1 MQKTFLRQLIQYKK
15 ALFIGVGVL
24 ALGIVG
30 WYGYNRYQTETAA
43 HLPQISVSAIKITSE
58 NVFPEVSF
66 VAKIES
72 KDSVGLRARVQGF
85 LQKQLFMEGDVVKE
99 NQPLF
104 IIEPVNFEAAV
115 REAEANVAKA
125 EAQVKNMKAQF
136 ERTQKLYKTKDV
148 SESKLDEF
156 EANYHSAE
164 AVLAQ
169 AKAQLDVAKKDLEYT
184 TIVAPMDGRIGES
197 TYSVGELIGPSSNV
211 LAKVVRINPIDAV
224 FSVSENQLLNLQKNF
239 KKNGKIIVTFIKSDG
254 SEYEKKGSIDFVDVT
269 LDEAMN
275 TLKIKASFPNET
287 GELISGQYG
296 RIILKSQSPVSEIV
310 VPQKAVQQDMTG
322 TYVYVLDEE
331 GRISRRE
338 IIRGDELDHF
348 QVIINEGLNVG
359 DVIVTE
365 GFQKI
370 APQMIV
376 KPVFE
381 TAEKETPVQNAAP
394 HSQAPSANQPQ
405 NAQ

>member
-1 MQKTFLRQLIQYKK
+1 MKKTTFKSK
-15 ALFIGVGVL
+15 FLFIGVGVA
-24 ALGIVG
+24 ALGLIG
-30 WYGYNRYQTETAA
+30 WYGYTRLQAPATLSMPQT
-43 HLPQISVSAIKITSE
+43 SVSAMKIE
-58 NVFPEVSF
+58 PEKVFPEVSF
-66 VAKIES
+66 VSKIES
-72 KDSVGLRARVQGF
+72 KDAVGLRARVQGF
-85 LQKQLFMEGDVVKE
+85 LQKRLFNEGDLVKE
-99 NQPLF
+99 NQPLY

-156 EANYHSAE
+156 EANYRSAE

-197 TYSVGELIGPSSNV
+197 TYSVGELIGPGSNV

-239 KKNGKIIVTFIKSDG
+239 KKDGKVTVTFIKSDG
-254 SEYEKKGSIDFVDVT
+254 SKYEKTGAIDFVDVT

-275 TLKIKASFPNET
+275 TLKIKASFPNES

-296 RIILKSQSPVSEIV
+296 RVNIKSLSAKPEIV

-322 TYVYVLDEE
+322 TYVYVLDAE
-331 GRISRRE
+331 GRVSRRDV
-338 IIRGDELDHF
+338 IRGDELDDF
-348 QVIINEGLNVG
+348 KVIINSGLNAG

-381 TAEKETPVQNAAP
+381 NADQAQ
-394 HSQAPSANQPQ
+394 SQTSK
-405 NAQ
+405 

>member
-1 MQKTFLRQLIQYKK
+1 MQKSIFNYIATHKK
-15 ALFIGVGVL
+15 GLFVSAGFIVL
-24 ALGIVG
+24 ALLG
-30 WYGYNRYQTETAA
+30 WREYQNYHAQSAMTM
-43 HLPQISVSAIKITSE
+43 PQMSVSVFKVAPE
-58 NVFPEVSF
+58 QVFPEVSF

-72 KDSVGLRARVQGF
+72 KDAVELRARVQGF
-85 LQKQLFMEGDVVKE
+85 LQKRLFNEGDLVKE

-169 AKAQLDVAKKDLEYT
+169 AKAQLDVTKKDLEYT
-184 TIVAPMDGRIGES
+184 TIVAPMDGKIGES

-211 LAKVVRINPIDAV
+211 LAKVVRINPINAV

-239 KKNGKIIVTFIKSDG
+239 KKNGKVNVTFIKSDG
-254 SEYEKKGSIDFVDVT
+254 SIYAKTGKIDFVDVT

-275 TLKIKASFPNET
+275 TLKIKASFPNEAD
-287 GELISGQYG
+287 ELISGQYG
-296 RIILKSQSPVSEIV
+296 RINIKSLTAQPEIV
-310 VPQKAVQQDMTG
+310 LPQKAVQQDMTG
-322 TYVYVLDEE
+322 TYVYVLDSEN
-331 GRISRRE
+331 RVSRRE
-338 IIRGDELDHF
+338 VTRGDELNDF
-348 QVIINEGLNVG
+348 KVIISEGLKKG
-359 DVIVTE
+359 DVVVTE

-376 KPVFE
+376 TPVFE
-381 TAEKETPVQNAAP
+381 KNEAP
-394 HSQAPSANQPQ
+394 QPQ
-405 NAQ
+405 KAE

>member
-1 MQKTFLRQLIQYKK
+1 MEKTIFKSK
-15 ALFIGVGVL
+15 FLFIGVGVI
-24 ALGIVG
+24 ALGLIG
-30 WYGYNRYQTETAA
+30 WYGYTRLQTPAT
-43 HLPQISVSAIKITSE
+43 LSMPQTSVSAMKIE
-58 NVFPEVSF
+58 PEKVFPEVSF
-66 VAKIES
+66 VSKIES
-72 KDSVGLRARVQGF
+72 KDAVGLRARVQGF
-85 LQKQLFMEGDVVKE
+85 LQKRLFNEGDLVKE
-99 NQPLF
+99 NQPLY

-156 EANYHSAE
+156 EANYRSAE

-197 TYSVGELIGPSSNV
+197 TYSVGELIGPGSNV

-239 KKNGKIIVTFIKSDG
+239 KKDGKVTVTFIKSDG
-254 SEYEKKGSIDFVDVT
+254 STYEKTGTIDFVDVT

-275 TLKIKASFPNET
+275 TLKIKASFPNES

-296 RIILKSQSPVSEIV
+296 RVNIKSLSAKPEIV

-322 TYVYVLDEE
+322 TYVYVLDAE
-331 GRISRRE
+331 GRVSRRDVT
-338 IIRGDELDHF
+338 RGDELDNF
-348 QVIINEGLNVG
+348 KVIINSGVNAG

-381 TAEKETPVQNAAP
+381 NAD
-394 HSQAPSANQPQ
+394 QAPSQTNK
-405 NAQ
+405 

>member
-1 MQKTFLRQLIQYKK
+1 MNKTIFKSK
-15 ALFIGVGVL
+15 FLFIGIGVI
-24 ALGIVG
+24 ALGAIG
-30 WYGYNRYQTETAA
+30 WYGYTRLQTPPA
-43 HLPQISVSAIKITSE
+43 LSMPQTSVSAMKIE
-58 NVFPEVSF
+58 PEKVFPEVSF

-85 LQKQLFMEGDVVKE
+85 LQKRLFNEGDVVKE
-99 NQPLF
+99 NQPLY

-156 EANYHSAE
+156 EANYRSAE

-239 KKNGKIIVTFIKSDG
+239 KKDGKVTVTFIKSDG
-254 SEYEKKGSIDFVDVT
+254 SKYEKTGAIDFVDVT

-275 TLKIKASFPNET
+275 TLKIKASFPNEA

-296 RIILKSQSPVSEIV
+296 RVNIKSLNAIPEIV
-310 VPQKAVQQDMTG
+310 IPQKAVQQDMTG
-322 TYVYVLDEE
+322 TYAYVLDAE
-331 GRISRRE
+331 GRVSRRDV
-338 IIRGDELDHF
+338 IRGDELDNF
-348 QVIINEGLNVG
+348 QVIINSGLNAG

-381 TAEKETPVQNAAP
+381 NADQVQ
-394 HSQAPSANQPQ
+394 SQPTK
-405 NAQ
+405 